1 MQGLLALQPAATCP
15 IKLNALGHYQGRGG
29 GVFKSSPIPTVHNP
43 SCKTA
48 AKHTKLERLL
58 QGRIV
63 SSCWLTTVV
72 KLSLAPSPKHTT
84 HFFNDLDE
92 CTMQGLLALQ
102 PAATCPIKPT
112 ERCNHPGQPSTI
124 KIAQRQVESCHAKAQ
139 PK

>member
-1 MQGLLALQPAATCP
+1 MVQLSLAPSPKHTTHFFNDLDECTMQGLLALQPAATCP

-58 QGRIV
+58 QGRVV

-72 KLSLAPSPKHTT
+72 TSSILARRKPCNISSAVTENPRVLPRTD
-84 HFFNDLDE
+84 FFRN
-92 CTMQGLLALQ
+92 
-102 PAATCPIKPT
+102 
-112 ERCNHPGQPSTI
+112 
-124 KIAQRQVESCHAKAQ
+124 
-139 PK
+139 